1 MKSKRFAAL
10 LKQKRTTLHLSQSL
24 VAKQCFIAKSS
35 YNHFERGIRL
45 PSLETLIKLSTVL
58 KTDPSEFLYAIISE
72 DINTNMETEAEL
84 LEETSPLESSYKRNL
99 HNSFDLLNQYQQ
111 KAVMDIIDSII
122 STNANNIK

>member
-1 MKSKRFAAL
+1 MQSKRFAAL
-10 LKQKRTTLHLSQSL
+10 LKQKRTNLHLSQSQ

-45 PSLETLIKLSTVL
+45 PSLETLIRLGNVL
-58 KTDPSEFLYAIISE
+58 KTDPSEFIYAIISE
-72 DINTNMETEAEL
+72 GTNSDNNTETVI
-84 LEETSPLESSYKRNL
+84 LEESSPLESSYKRRID
-99 HNSFDLLNQYQQ
+99 NSFELLDQYQQ

>member
-1 MKSKRFAAL
+1 MTSPRFAVL
-10 LKQKRTTLHLSQSL
+10 LKQKRTNLHLSQSQ

-45 PSLETLIKLSTVL
+45 PSLETLIRLGTVL
-58 KTDPSEFLYAIISE
+58 KTDPAEFIYAIISE
-72 DINTNMETEAEL
+72 DKSNAIPSNPEL
-84 LEETSPLESSYKRNL
+84 LEETSPSESSYKKSL
-99 HNSFDLLNQYQQ
+99 DNSFDMLDNYQQ

>member
-10 LKQKRTTLHLSQSL
+10 LKQKRTTLHLSQSQ
-24 VAKQCFIAKSS
+24 VAKKCFIAKSS

-45 PSLETLIKLSTVL
+45 PSLETLIKLGDAL
-58 KTDPSEFLYAIISE
+58 KTDPSEFIYAIISDDE
-72 DINTNMETEAEL
+72 NQDKEVSSEL
-84 LEETSPLESSYKRNL
+84 IEETSPSESNYKRKIDTSL
-99 HNSFDLLNQYQQ
+99 DLLDQYQQ